1 MKKLLISCNKKDF
14 KFIFIVEEKNEELK
28 KRPRLKKPNK
38 SCVIHALFKYRPNIS
53 VHYGVKFYNF

>member
-1 MKKLLISCNKKDF
+1 MEALKKKLNKVQKE
-14 KFIFIVEEKNEELK
+14 VEEKNEELK

-38 SCVIHALFKYRPNIS
+38 QCVIHALFKYRPNIS